1 MHRTDTTEYRAHAPP
16 SAVSVVPAQ
25 SYLVYLCA
33 SSPDSRVAS
42 LIFRG
47 RYLRYRLSR
56 TLIEQMRSGRY
67 YRKARCTP
75 EVPQISEVPSA
86 ERSRLPGCCFPDI
99 MPCDSCDN
107 PIAPKPDNCRHN
119 TTERR
124 FQAPV
129 RHRSHTTVRYSLR
142 KLRPSSI
149 LAAMRRPDCVSQSSH
164 IGPSAIKTANPS
176 YRTGRCVSQS
186 SHGNGQHHQT
196 SRFQPTDPSPCE
208 PILT

>member
-1 MHRTDTTEYRAHAPP
+1 MHRTDTTEYHAHAPP
-16 SAVSVVPAQ
+16 SVLSVVPAQ

-86 ERSRLPGCCFPDI
+86 ERSRLPGWLFSRYHACHATRATIPLHRSQIAAGIIPLSGATKPLCDTAVTPQLDI
-99 MPCDSCDN
+99 RPADSTRQVISPPCDT
-107 PIAPKPDNCRHN
+107 P
-119 TTERR
+119 
-124 FQAPV
+124 
-129 RHRSHTTVRYSLR
+129 TV
-142 KLRPSSI
+142 
-149 LAAMRRPDCVSQSSH
+149 
-164 IGPSAIKTANPS
+164 
-176 YRTGRCVSQS
+176 
-186 SHGNGQHHQT
+186 
-196 SRFQPTDPSPCE
+196 
-208 PILT
+208 